1 MATDNITVFKKRRMK
16 GYLAV
21 REDPKGPAFSLLP
34 PLPLA
39 PSCVLSLAPP
49 FLPSAFFP
57 SVASLAPLLL
67 GLLRLVLV
75 LVLIGYQQESLSVW
89 VEERTELVENI
100 WQETE
105 GYNMLVLFL
114 YKININKKSWG
125 YMMEDGRW
133 KMEDGRWKMEDGR
146 WKMEDGT
153 WKSRE

>member
-1 MATDNITVFKKRRMK
+1 MK

-21 REDPKGPAFSLLP
+21 REDPKGTALSLL

-39 PSCVLSLAPP
+39 PSYVLSLAPP
-49 FLPSAFFP
+49 FLPSAFPP

-67 GLLRLVLV
+67 VLLRLVLVFGLGLVLGLVLVWVLV
-75 LVLIGYQQESLSVW
+75 LVLIGYQQESLPVW

-114 YKININKKSWG
+114 YKTNINKKS
-125 YMMEDGRW
+125 
-133 KMEDGRWKMEDGR
+133 
-146 WKMEDGT
+146 
-153 WKSRE
+153 